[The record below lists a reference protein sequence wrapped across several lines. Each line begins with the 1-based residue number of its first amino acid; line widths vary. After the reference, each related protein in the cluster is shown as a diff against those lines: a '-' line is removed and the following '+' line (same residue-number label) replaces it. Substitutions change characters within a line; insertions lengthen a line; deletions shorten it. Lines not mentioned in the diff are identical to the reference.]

1 QNSSPERATIALGQG
16 ASEEAHFEANSTMP
30 KTDSSGC
37 FGIPLGMSA
46 YKIPTTYVE
55 IQGHKYAMEIDLGS
69 KTALTLHKSVLEQIK
84 KTSAGTSR
92 WMNVKGEKYETP
104 KYSIQEVKIGNF
116 SVHNASSKEES
127 GNFANHGSILVQDSA
142 CQAEQQAGRIG
153 RDLFSHH
160 NLFLDCHRLVCFI
173 CSHVQDLRKSDY
185 QLDRFTQTPMHMT
198 SDGVVIEVDTD
209 IGAKRFLLD
218 TGSTISVI
226 RNIDIPEKIAFHNA
240 MPVYESSK
248 FLIRGTDFGKQIL
261 YLLDISPDFKD
272 SDGILGMNFFN
283 EHAVFLDFTKNVVY
297 IGRSSEVLRPTD

>member
-1 QNSSPERATIALGQG
+1 
-16 ASEEAHFEANSTMP
+16 
-30 KTDSSGC
+30 
-37 FGIPLGMSA
+37 
-46 YKIPTTYVE
+46 
-55 IQGHKYAMEIDLGS
+55 
-69 KTALTLHKSVLEQIK
+69 
-84 KTSAGTSR
+84 
-92 WMNVKGEKYETP
+92 
-104 KYSIQEVKIGNF
+104 
-116 SVHNASSKEES
+116 
-127 GNFANHGSILVQDSA
+127 
-142 CQAEQQAGRIG
+142 
-153 RDLFSHH
+153 
-160 NLFLDCHRLVCFI
+160 
-173 CSHVQDLRKSDY
+173 
-185 QLDRFTQTPMHMT
+185 DRFTQTPMHMT